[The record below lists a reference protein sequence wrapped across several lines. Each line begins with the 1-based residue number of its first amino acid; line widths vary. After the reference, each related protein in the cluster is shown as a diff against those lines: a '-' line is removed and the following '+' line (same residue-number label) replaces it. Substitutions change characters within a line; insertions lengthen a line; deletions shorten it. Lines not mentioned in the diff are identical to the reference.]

1 MLGKALRD
9 SPLMSD
15 GLRKLSTQAIDQA
28 AHGLRDTNEQARF
41 AREVERMYGKYSAFS
56 PDTRWAIA
64 TYTPFIAWTLNAVRF
79 VYDVLPRDHPAA
91 TALIAA
97 SENATAQWRKD
108 HGLDLFI
115 KGALPGF
122 LQGSIPLSGDRHQRA
137 PFRYTPFGA
146 FGDPLDT
153 LGGAVLPQFS
163 GVLAAFKGQDWK
175 GAKLRKPDGSPADI
189 GDKAKAAAA
198 SFVDATVPIAAQA
211 GRIGKKGIG
220 ALNPVA
226 PVAPAKKKVRRSSGT
241 ARTTEQDIN
250 ALLEDPTQR
259 DIDALLNSLP

>member
-1 MLGKALRD
+1 MDGHML
-9 SPLMSD
+9 
-15 GLRKLSTQAIDQA
+15 KLSQQAIDQA

-64 TYTPFIAWTLNAVRF
+64 TYTPFIAWTVNAIHFLYGWPGRGVG
-79 VYDVLPRDHPAA
+79 VLPRDHP
-91 TALIAA
+91 TALAVIAA
-97 SENATAQWRKD
+97 AENATAEWRKD
-108 HGLDLFI
+108 HGLDLFM

-122 LQGSIPLSGDRHQRA
+122 LQGSIPLSGGRHQRA

-153 LGGAVLPQFS
+153 AAGAVLPQFS

-189 GDKAKAAAA
+189 GDKAKAAAE
-198 SFVDATVPIAAQA
+198 SFIDATVPIVAQIKRANTKGAAA
-211 GRIGKKGIG
+211 F
-220 ALNPVA
+220 NPVA
-226 PVAPAKKKVRRSSGT
+226 PVAPAKKKARRST
-241 ARTTEQDIN
+241 AAARTTEQDIN
-250 ALLEDPTQR
+250 ALLADPTQR
-259 DIDALLNSLP
+259 DIDALLNNLP